1 MSDELLNALKM
12 VADEKRMEPED
23 LIATIEEAVT
33 LAAIKRLERTNLEAL
48 FIKEKGEFSLF
59 EILTVTDE
67 VTDPASEITL
77 EHAKAI
83 DEEVEPEGEVRRP
96 VVMEGL
102 GRIAAKSVRQMIHKK
117 GRETQTASLREQYRE
132 RIGEMVS
139 AKISR
144 KSKEGFVFDL
154 GDAEGLLPPES
165 ELAHD
170 RVERGARMKVVI
182 DGVSEERGKPLVTL
196 SRTDPSLLGNLIELE
211 TPEIVEDLVTI
222 VAIAR
227 DRSGASKVAV
237 SSKKRDIDPV
247 GAIIGARGSRIQPV
261 SKELAGEKI
270 DVFRWSDDLSTLIT
284 SSLTPAKKMRVIL
297 NEKERTADIIVADD
311 QLSLAIGRKGVNVN
325 LAAKI
330 TDCRLDVMN
339 EEEFAAKEKRLAKMK
354 KEWRSDRKSGTWEK
368 DKKEDETAK

>member
-1 MSDELLNALKM
+1 MSDELLNALTM
-12 VADEKRMEPED
+12 VADERRMELED

-48 FIKEKGEFSLF
+48 FTKEKGEFTLW
-59 EILTVTDE
+59 EILTVVED
-67 VTDPASEITL
+67 VTHPATEINL
-77 EHAKAI
+77 ADAKVI
-83 DEEVEPEGEVRRP
+83 DEEAEPDGEVRRP

-102 GRIAAKSVRQMIHKK
+102 GRIAARSVRQMIHKK
-117 GRETQTASLREQYRE
+117 GREAQTASLREQYRAKV
-132 RIGEMVS
+132 GEMIS

-144 KSKEGFVFDL
+144 KSREGFVFDL
-154 GDAEGLLPPES
+154 GDAEGLLSPEK

-170 RVERGARMKVVI
+170 RPERGARMKIAI
-182 DGVSEERGKPLVTL
+182 DGVSEERGMPLVTV
-196 SRTDPSLLGNLIELE
+196 SRTDPSLLEKLIELE
-211 TPEIVEDLVTI
+211 TPEIAEDLVTI

-237 SSKKRDIDPV
+237 SSRKKDIDPV

-270 DVFRWSDDLSTLIT
+270 DVFHWSDDLSTLIT
-284 SSLTPAKKMRVIL
+284 SALTPAKKMRVIL
-297 NEKERTADIIVADD
+297 NEKERKADVIVADD

-330 TDCRLDVMN
+330 ADCSLDVMN
-339 EEEFAAKEKRLAKMK
+339 EEEFVAKEKRLAKMK
-354 KEWRSDRKSGTWEK
+354 KEWRSDRKSGAVERG
-368 DKKEDETAK
+368 KEEEGKE

>member
-1 MSDELLNALKM
+1 MSDELLNALTM
-12 VADEKRMEPED
+12 VADERRMELED

-48 FIKEKGEFSLF
+48 FTKEKGEFTLW
-59 EILTVTDE
+59 EILTVVEDVTHPATEINLTD
-67 VTDPASEITL
+67 
-77 EHAKAI
+77 AKAI
-83 DEEVEPEGEVRRP
+83 DEEAEPEGEVRRP

-102 GRIAAKSVRQMIHKK
+102 GRIAARSVRQMIHKK
-117 GRETQTASLREQYRE
+117 GREAQTASLREQYRA
-132 RIGEMVS
+132 RVGEMIS

-144 KSKEGFVFDL
+144 KSREGFVFDL
-154 GDAEGLLPPES
+154 GDAEGLLSPEK

-170 RVERGARMKVVI
+170 RPERGARMKIAI
-182 DGVSEERGKPLVTL
+182 DGVSEERGMPLVTV
-196 SRTDPSLLGNLIELE
+196 SRTDPSLLEKLIELE
-211 TPEIVEDLVTI
+211 TPEIAEDLVTI

-237 SSKKRDIDPV
+237 SSRKKDIDPV

-270 DVFRWSDDLSTLIT
+270 DVFHWSDDLSTLIT
-284 SSLTPAKKMRVIL
+284 SALTPAKKMRVIL
-297 NEKERTADIIVADD
+297 NEKERKADVIVADD

-330 TDCRLDVMN
+330 ADCSLDVMN
-339 EEEFAAKEKRLAKMK
+339 EEEFVAKEKRLAKMK
-354 KEWRSDRKSGTWEK
+354 KEWRSDRKSGAVERG
-368 DKKEDETAK
+368 KEEEGKE